1 MSELMTTTYSMW
13 RLFRN
18 CRMACKWRYI
28 DELVPL
34 ERDPNLAFGSVIHDC
49 LECWHGERDLAKVL
63 DHIDRIYPNRAQD
76 DHQQADWHL
85 ARAMM
90 SAYAEHYPAEAFE
103 VVALEKTFE
112 GPIVN
117 PATGATSRSFILAGK
132 VDGIVRQDGQY
143 FLLEHKTASQIDA
156 SYLERLWTDFQIIL
170 YAWYLEQ
177 TLGITVSGIIYNVLV
192 KAKLRQGKGETEAE
206 FEARR
211 VELIAKSKTGKSSAK
226 RKLPEDDETFQQRLQ
241 EKYLEPGMFHREV
254 LYISRDQFEEL
265 RAELWELS
273 KAMLDA
279 RRRDTFYRNTSYCFQ
294 YGRPCAYFQLCR
306 SGGNPNVIENHF
318 QRIAPHEELRDGAG
332 EDAAPVF

>member
-132 VDGIVRQDGQY
+132 VDGIVRQDG
-143 FLLEHKTASQIDA
+143 
-156 SYLERLWTDFQIIL
+156 
-170 YAWYLEQ
+170 
-177 TLGITVSGIIYNVLV
+177 
-192 KAKLRQGKGETEAE
+192 
-206 FEARR
+206 
-211 VELIAKSKTGKSSAK
+211 
-226 RKLPEDDETFQQRLQ
+226 
-241 EKYLEPGMFHREV
+241 
-254 LYISRDQFEEL
+254 
-265 RAELWELS
+265 
-273 KAMLDA
+273 
-279 RRRDTFYRNTSYCFQ
+279 
-294 YGRPCAYFQLCR
+294 
-306 SGGNPNVIENHF
+306 
-318 QRIAPHEELRDGAG
+318 
-332 EDAAPVF
+332 

>member
-63 DHIDRIYPNRAQD
+63 DHIDRTYPNRAQD

-90 SAYAEHYPAEAFE
+90 SAYAKHYPAEEFE

-132 VDGIVRQDGQY
+132 ASSVRM
-143 FLLEHKTASQIDA
+143 ASIFCWNTKPPRRSTPA
-156 SYLERLWTDFQIIL
+156 IW
-170 YAWYLEQ
+170 
-177 TLGITVSGIIYNVLV
+177 SGCGL
-192 KAKLRQGKGETEAE
+192 
-206 FEARR
+206 
-211 VELIAKSKTGKSSAK
+211 
-226 RKLPEDDETFQQRLQ
+226 
-241 EKYLEPGMFHREV
+241 
-254 LYISRDQFEEL
+254 ISRSSSTPGTWSRPSASRSAASSITSWL
-265 RAELWELS
+265 KPGCARARVKPKL
-273 KAMLDA
+273 
-279 RRRDTFYRNTSYCFQ
+279 NTK
-294 YGRPCAYFQLCR
+294 PAET
-306 SGGNPNVIENHF
+306 N
-318 QRIAPHEELRDGAG
+318 
-332 EDAAPVF
+332 

>member
-49 LECWHGERDLAKVL
+49 LEC
-63 DHIDRIYPNRAQD
+63 
-76 DHQQADWHL
+76 L
-85 ARAMM
+85 AR
-90 SAYAEHYPAEAFE
+90 SAGSGQ
-103 VVALEKTFE
+103 
-112 GPIVN
+112 GPR
-117 PATGATSRSFILAGK
+117 PHRPDLSEPGAGRSSASRLAPGHGHDERLCGTLSGRRVRGHRPGENIRRPHRQSGDRCHASRSFILAGK

-192 KAKLRQGKGETEAE
+192 KARLRQGKGETEAE
-206 FEARR
+206 YEARR
-211 VELIAKSKTGKSSAK
+211 AELIAKSKTGKSSAK
-226 RKLPEDDETFQQRLQ
+226 RKLPEDDDTFQQRLQ
-241 EKYLEPGMFHREV
+241 EKYLEPGMFHREM

-279 RRRDTFYRNTSYCFQ
+279 RRRECLLPQYRLLFPVRKTLRLLPALPL
-294 YGRPCAYFQLCR
+294 GRKPQRHRKPFPTNRPARRTAGR
-306 SGGNPNVIENHF
+306 S
-318 QRIAPHEELRDGAG
+318 R
-332 EDAAPVF
+332 